1 MYAYRL
7 HAPDE
12 SRIGRDCKTEL
23 EEGRFNCAFSTGGDI
38 EERRVRYDIEE
49 SSRGRGVNIPPS
61 PLSGRGVKKPLS
73 ALEYMF

>member
-38 EERRVRYDIEE
+38 EERRAI
-49 SSRGRGVNIPPS
+49 
-61 PLSGRGVKKPLS
+61 LL
-73 ALEYMF
+73 